1 MVMILGFPPFS
12 NNSKIQVLIP
22 VVLMLHA
29 SIKPSWVTGNNAWN
43 QVTEVGTAT
52 ASNRTISV
60 KIVELAERVILLAAA
75 SVAEK
80 LVLLHVC
87 PSLSCSLI
95 QLW

>member
-1 MVMILGFPPFS
+1 MLAVW
-12 NNSKIQVLIP
+12 V
-22 VVLMLHA
+22 LHA

-43 QVTEVGTAT
+43 QVMEVGTTT